1 MNMEGISGVI
11 IYTAIAAGFAIALW
25 LIYRFKDKSDIILE
39 IAEPAT
45 TLAKSIAKMLIK
57 DEKKEDEAVKY
68 IEFLEAGIIRVN
80 HMKEEIKEEL
90 PDDAPAKQRHK
101 LYREKAM
108 QIADEIAKEN
118 NINPDV
124 TSRTIAETAIDMIL
138 DKLPGNDVTEIDLNN
153 AANTD

>member
-1 MNMEGISGVI
+1 MEGISGVI

-25 LIYRFKDKSDIILE
+25 LIYRFKDKSGIILE

-101 LYREKAM
+101 LYIEKAM

-124 TSRTIAETAIDMIL
+124 MSKTIAETAIDMIL
-138 DKLPGNDVTEIDLNN
+138 DKLPSSEKVTEIDLNDST
-153 AANTD
+153 NTD

>member
-1 MNMEGISGVI
+1 MEGISGVI

-25 LIYRFKDKSDIILE
+25 LIYRFKDKSGIILE

-124 TSRTIAETAIDMIL
+124 MSKTIAETAIDMIL
-138 DKLPGNDVTEIDLNN
+138 DKLPGNDVTEIDLDN